1 MHNLIKIKLLNM
13 QNEMYLKATK
23 KTVSRSECT
32 KRAKAE
38 NGSDWLASCSDK
50 ENSN

>member
-1 MHNLIKIKLLNM
+1 M
-13 QNEMYLKATK
+13 QNEMYLKAAKK

-38 NGSDWLASCSDK
+38 NGSDWLASCLDK